1 MPHSKP
7 ALRIVALGICAI
19 GAAAIVGTGGCKSNS
34 ALPGA
39 GPTTSP
45 SPAASAS
52 PTGSPS
58 PTPTANVF
66 VSMAFASMTPTIDP
80 TYGQVDGYAVVSPP
94 PTPVS
99 SPSPSASP
107 LPTQTPGRSSVVVL
121 PCNVNVQFLNFD
133 STSFH
138 TASLL
143 TQAQGGGFPPAFNN
157 KNGITA
163 SPQLSP
169 ISGFNFSS
177 GFVNMIAGGAPGR
190 SPVYSTGAVPG
201 AYYFGD
207 FFDYNPPPPL
217 PPTPSMRTV
226 ILVQC

>member
-1 MPHSKP
+1 MPHPKP
-7 ALRIVALGICAI
+7 ALRIIAFGVCAI
-19 GAAAIVGTGGCKSNS
+19 GAAAIVGTGGCKSNT
-34 ALPGA
+34 AVPGPLPSN
-39 GPTTSP
+39 SP
-45 SPAASAS
+45 SPGASAS

-66 VSMAFASMTPTIDP
+66 VSMVYASMSPTIDP
-80 TYGQVDGYAVVSPP
+80 TYGPVDGYALISPP
-94 PTPVS
+94 PTRS

-107 LPTQTPGRSSVVVL
+107 LPTQTPGPSSIVAV

-133 STSFH
+133 TTSFH

-143 TQAQGGGFPPAFNN
+143 VQPPGGGFPPAFNN
-157 KNGITA
+157 GSGTTPSA
-163 SPQLSP
+163 VLYP

-177 GFVNMIAGGAPGR
+177 GAVFPLAGGAPGR
-190 SPVYSTGAVPG
+190 SLVYTTGAVPG
-201 AYYFGD
+201 AYYIGD
-207 FFDYNPPPPL
+207 FFDYNPQPPK

>member
-1 MPHSKP
+1 MPDPKP
-7 ALRIVALGICAI
+7 ALRIVAFGVCAI

-34 ALPGA
+34 AVPGP
-39 GPTTSP
+39 GPSISP

-66 VSMAFASMTPTIDP
+66 VSMAYASMSPTIDP
-80 TYGQVDGYAVVSPP
+80 TYGPVDGYALISPP
-94 PTPVS
+94 PTPRS

-107 LPTQTPGRSSVVVL
+107 LPTQTPGPSSIVAV

-133 STSFH
+133 TALFH

-143 TQAQGGGFPPAFNN
+143 QQPSGGGFPPAFNN
-157 KNGITA
+157 GNGITA
-163 SPQLSP
+163 SPSLYP

-177 GFVNMIAGGAPGR
+177 GFVNFGAGGAPGR
-190 SPVYSTGAVPG
+190 SAVYTTGAIPG
-201 AYYFGD
+201 AYYIGD
-207 FFDYNPPPPL
+207 FFDYNPPPPK
-217 PPTPSMRTV
+217 PSMRTV